1 MEETWKKV
9 VVTKKQSNFEKL
21 IEKKTNI
28 FVLKAKVLYDKEN
41 SSNFDIIRFQA

>member
-9 VVTKKQSNFEKL
+9 LVTKKQSNFEEL

-41 SSNFDIIRFQA
+41 SSTFDIIRFQA